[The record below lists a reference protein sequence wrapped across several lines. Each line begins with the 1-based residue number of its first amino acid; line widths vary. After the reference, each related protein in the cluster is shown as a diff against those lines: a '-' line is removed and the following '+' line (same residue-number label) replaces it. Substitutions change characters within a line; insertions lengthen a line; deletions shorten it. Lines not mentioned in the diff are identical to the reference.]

1 MLIVGQDNEGAE
13 MWLVNSLSFWIMPR
27 DHHRHDSKHHHKHHH
42 KDRSGSGSHKSHH
55 HSSSKS
61 RSRSRKRQERQE
73 HQEHHHHQEQD
84 DRGHHGTWHGRHH
97 RDTRASRDVL
107 RRGWQQIDMKTIIL
121 LLLPIM
127 LTIPWLGFNS
137 KQCECTHAQFSLT
150 RNLVLINV
158 NVHFL

>member
-61 RSRSRKRQERQE
+61 RSRSRKRQE

-107 RRGWQQIDMKTIIL
+107 RKG
-121 LLLPIM
+121 
-127 LTIPWLGFNS
+127 LTTDWYKNDNS
-137 KQCECTHAQFSLT
+137 SSIEHT
-150 RNLVLINV
+150 RHEDIWFFQL
-158 NVHFL
+158 

>member
-61 RSRSRKRQERQE
+61 RSRSRKRQE
-73 HQEHHHHQEQD
+73 HQEHHHHQDQD

>member
-61 RSRSRKRQERQE
+61 RSRSRKRQE
-73 HQEHHHHQEQD
+73 HQEHHHHQDQD

-107 RRGWQQIDMKTIIL
+107 RRGWQQIDIKTIIL

>member
-61 RSRSRKRQERQE
+61 RSRSRKRQE
-73 HQEHHHHQEQD
+73 HQEHHHHQDQD

-107 RRGWQQIDMKTIIL
+107 RRGWQQIDIKTIIL

-150 RNLVLINV
+150 RKLVLINV
-158 NVHFL
+158 DMHFL

>member
-61 RSRSRKRQERQE
+61 RSRSRKRQE